1 MDYRIFI
8 TAIAMLCAVG
18 TSANAADIDLKTL
31 KCSDVN
37 ALGGDAKS
45 SVIVWSA
52 FTKGEV
58 SARPK
63 ATAVN
68 VEDLNAEA
76 DNVIA
81 VCQMRP
87 NRRFVDAFRVVDRQL
102 SDLKK
107 KSF

>member
-37 ALGGDAKS
+37 ALGDDAKS

-58 SARPK
+58 SARSK
-63 ATAVN
+63 STTVS
-68 VEDLNAEA
+68 VEDLNTEA
-76 DNVIA
+76 DKVIA
-81 VCQMRP
+81 ACQLRP
-87 NRRFVDAFRVVDRQL
+87 NRRFVDAFHAVDRQL
-102 SDLKK
+102 
-107 KSF
+107 